1 MNLIYPRSKPLI
13 AIATLLLIF
22 SLFLNGCGRSS
33 LLKKNPR
40 LQQFVD
46 QTGPWLPK
54 GRGAIRF
61 ARFFHANR
69 DGVIDLVVVR
79 EPSGRPPVVETWIN
93 RDEEQ
98 LEPLDRF
105 WKGASG
111 EKIHDI
117 EIGDFNRDGTHEVA
131 LLGKFAD
138 DSKVKILTNNGRGYL
153 FEDREK
159 VLPIVKEEM
168 DRFDVVD
175 LDKDHNPDILL
186 FNSRQATEPE
196 ASVSYPVQFL
206 LNIGDAYFQDKT
218 KLLWPLIDHGIAG
231 GVYADYDNDRTLD
244 VFLYYTSGKNAVLL
258 NNGLGQLTD
267 HSGSNLPPIK
277 NQAVHSDWADFD
289 QDGDQDLIVLT
300 RKISK
305 SGKEHS
311 RELHYGLENNGQGY
325 FTKRTMKVMP
335 PFPVHR
341 IYLLDGDGDEW
352 PDMILVSTRGTY
364 YLRGRGPWKFSI
376 ETKKR
381 LPNGQPFKEMTFG
394 DVNDDGYLDIFG
406 VTPKGRGV
414 LWVTEF

>member
-1 MNLIYPRSKPLI
+1 MNWNFSRRKSFTLI
-13 AIATLLLIF
+13 LLLLLVF
-22 SLFLNGCGRSS
+22 PLFLNGCGRSS

-46 QTGPWLPK
+46 HTGPWLPK
-54 GRGAIRF
+54 DRGAIKF
-61 ARFFHANR
+61 ARFLHANKDR
-69 DGVIDLVVVR
+69 VIDLVVVR
-79 EPSGRPPVVETWIN
+79 EQAGKPPMVEIWIN

-98 LEPLDRF
+98 LVPLDRF
-105 WKGASG
+105 WKGMAG
-111 EKIHDI
+111 ETIHDI
-117 EIGDFNRDGTHEVA
+117 EIGDFNRDGAHEVA
-131 LLGKFAD
+131 LLGIFSD

-153 FEDREK
+153 FEDQQK
-159 VLPIVKEEM
+159 VLPIVKDSM

-186 FNSRQATEPE
+186 FNSKEDAGPE
-196 ASVSYPVQFL
+196 ASLRHPVQFL
-206 LNIGDAYFQDKT
+206 LNIGDGYFQDKT
-218 KLLWPLIDHGIAG
+218 KLLWPLMESGIAG
-231 GVYADYDNDRTLD
+231 GVYTDYDNDRTLD
-244 VFLYYTSGKNAVLL
+244 VFLYYANGKNAVLL

-267 HSGSNLPPIK
+267 HSGSNLPPFK

-325 FTKRTMKVMP
+325 FTKKTMKIMP

-394 DVNDDGYLDIFG
+394 DVNDDGFLDVFG

-414 LWVTEF
+414 LWITEF